1 MDIKV
6 GGLVHTII
14 FLEGKV
20 MRYLLIA
27 LLLIPTLSMADDY
40 TQEQIL
46 DEVRTIRENQENWR
60 TWDQLGKSIRRN
72 NEQFEQ
78 NWNSNSRDQGLEY
91 KYDIQQ
97 DRQWWETP
105 SGLIIEGYNGND

>member
-1 MDIKV
+1 
-6 GGLVHTII
+6 
-14 FLEGKV
+14 
-20 MRYLLIA
+20 MRYFIFIVGMLLTF
-27 LLLIPTLSMADDY
+27 PGFVMSDDY
-40 TQEQIL
+40 TQQQIL
-46 DEVRTIRENQENWR
+46 DEVRTIRENQETWR
-60 TWDQLGKSIRRN
+60 TWNQLGESIRRN

-78 NWNSNSRDQGLEY
+78 NWNSSSRGQRLEY